1 MKMRG
6 GEEYYW
12 LSELCVRRD
21 LTSKFNNFCNTWTQV
36 LSYISEYQVFHWV
49 NLIF

>member
-21 LTSKFNNFCNTWTQV
+21 LTSKFNNFCKLGHKYCRTFLNTKF
-36 LSYISEYQVFHWV
+36 SIG
-49 NLIF
+49 